1 LRKPR
6 WRSRW
11 QSAAAADEVIWLPC
25 AVSRFRGI
33 KPYVAIAGQSKLI
46 APVMGRPHSGALQF
60 LAQAVGV
67 VGPVGEN
74 RAGSMTRCNQV
85 TSLRRYRAH
94 TGRDQQDMRAADV
107 VGQRADFGRL
117 RAVDGVGQTLISWQY
132 PYRRASEPMMCSRTG
147 YTGHERT
154 AVELAALFAVH
165 AVPRAS
171 LPRCCRNSV
180 SFSSAARSE

>member
-1 LRKPR
+1 
-6 WRSRW
+6 
-11 QSAAAADEVIWLPC
+11 
-25 AVSRFRGI
+25 
-33 KPYVAIAGQSKLI
+33 
-46 APVMGRPHSGALQF
+46 
-60 LAQAVGV
+60 
-67 VGPVGEN
+67 
-74 RAGSMTRCNQV
+74 
-85 TSLRRYRAH
+85 
-94 TGRDQQDMRAADV
+94 MRAADV